1 MGRHRLQV
9 GGARPAEGATAP
21 ASPRAGGFTLLELV
35 IALTIVGMLGAMA
48 LPSFASLVARQ
59 RLHATAYHLQADIT
73 LARQEAGKRAQP
85 VHLGFQPGTQWCYV
99 LSVGIGIDC
108 RQANVAPGNGVIK
121 VVRAADHPGVLLLQ
135 ADAMALDGHSGASL
149 TGMGHARFASSEGQ
163 QLQVRLGQLGR
174 ASVCAPAAKV
184 AGIPACPVAAPA
196 H

>member
-1 MGRHRLQV
+1 MARHRLHI
-9 GGARPAEGATAP
+9 
-21 ASPRAGGFTLLELV
+21 GGFTLLELV

-59 RLHATAYHLQADIT
+59 RLHAAAYHLQADIT

-85 VHLGFQPGTQWCYV
+85 VHLMFQPGTQWCYV

-108 RQANVAPGNGVIK
+108 RQAAMAPGNGVIK
-121 VVRAADHPGVLLLQ
+121 VVRAADHPGVLLLE
-135 ADAMALDGHSGASL
+135 ATAMALDGHSGASL

-163 QLQVRLGQLGR
+163 LLQVRLGQLGR

-184 AGIPACPVAAPA
+184 AGIAPCPAAALA
-196 H
+196 G

>member
-1 MGRHRLQV
+1 MARQRRRA
-9 GGARPAEGATAP
+9 GGARPAEGAAAP
-21 ASPRAGGFTLLELV
+21 TSTRTGGFTLLELV

-59 RLHATAYHLQADIT
+59 RLHAIAYHLQADLT

-108 RQANVAPGNGVIK
+108 RQARVAPGNGVIK
-121 VVRAADHPGVLLLQ
+121 VVHAADHPGVLLLEAQ
-135 ADAMALDGHSGASL
+135 AMALDSRNGASL
-149 TGMGHARFASSEGQ
+149 TGEGHARFASSEGQ

-184 AGIPACPVAAPA
+184 AGIAACPASSPA